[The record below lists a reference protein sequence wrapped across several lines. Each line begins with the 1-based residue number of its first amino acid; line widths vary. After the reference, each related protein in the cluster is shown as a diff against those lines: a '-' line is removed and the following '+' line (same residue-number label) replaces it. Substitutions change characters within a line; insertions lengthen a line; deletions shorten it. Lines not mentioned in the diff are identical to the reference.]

1 MNHVLNMLLI
11 IATSGVALLLWT
23 RGEVS
28 VGGVAAV
35 TAMALRLNG
44 ISHWVMWEMTS
55 LYEQIGTAQDGVNT
69 LK

>member
-1 MNHVLNMLLI
+1 M
-11 IATSGVALLLWT
+11 ALWLWSK
-23 RGEVS
+23 GEVT

-55 LYEQIGTAQDGVNT
+55 LYEQVGTVQDGINT
-69 LK
+69 LSQPQQYYRCSRCETA